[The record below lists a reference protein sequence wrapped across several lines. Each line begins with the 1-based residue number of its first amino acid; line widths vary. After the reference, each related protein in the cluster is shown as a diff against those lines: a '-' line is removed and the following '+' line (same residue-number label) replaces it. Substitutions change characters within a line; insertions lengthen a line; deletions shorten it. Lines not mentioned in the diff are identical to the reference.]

1 MHLNFTINKE
11 ILDSV
16 DYTTKK
22 KEKLKEYN
30 DINVLNSYE
39 FMNDLFQVVLKKK
52 SDWVNMEYDETSGKG
67 NATINL
73 TLLDGQEMDS
83 KQLNSIL
90 ATIDEKIKEYEFNS
104 IDEDSKNDIDNID
117 FEDDGIFIFFFKND
131 NEDTEVINFLDIEN
145 KFTKKGINFNRVSL
159 KSKQD
164 ENGVGNTV
172 VKLLY
177 FLANTIASGIL
188 WDKIK
193 EIFDGKIKFEGLDST
208 YFRKLRKDI
217 AELTGIDEK
226 SLVVKEFHTSGEN
239 MEFIFESNNVTI
251 NVKTNENYK
260 VIDHEVN

>member
-52 SDWVNMEYDETSGKG
+52 GDQVNMEYDETSGKG

-117 FEDDGIFIFFFKND
+117 FEDDGIFIFFF
-131 NEDTEVINFLDIEN
+131 
-145 KFTKKGINFNRVSL
+145 
-159 KSKQD
+159 
-164 ENGVGNTV
+164 
-172 VKLLY
+172 
-177 FLANTIASGIL
+177 
-188 WDKIK
+188 
-193 EIFDGKIKFEGLDST
+193 
-208 YFRKLRKDI
+208 
-217 AELTGIDEK
+217 
-226 SLVVKEFHTSGEN
+226 
-239 MEFIFESNNVTI
+239 
-251 NVKTNENYK
+251 
-260 VIDHEVN
+260 